1 MFRAYAINCYLTAV
15 NCSSHQIALEGELAA
30 IIERLWQARVYQTP
44 NGPGIS
50 NYVFD
55 RDGKPIGD
63 NWRRL

>member
-1 MFRAYAINCYLTAV
+1 V